1 MDAEKN
7 TTKVSNPTAILI
19 PLFIF
24 LAIFAYM
31 DSKGDGD
38 KKHTT
43 KWGYVATSAK
53 WNLDKAINLQEVDY
67 AAFLQM
73 EQSGLATQ
81 TVAGDR
87 VFIEKRAWG
96 KIKIRKEGSDTS
108 MWTVRGAVE

>member
-1 MDAEKN
+1 
-7 TTKVSNPTAILI
+7 
-19 PLFIF
+19 
-24 LAIFAYM
+24 
-31 DSKGDGD
+31 
-38 KKHTT
+38 
-43 KWGYVATSAK
+43 
-53 WNLDKAINLQEVDY
+53 
-67 AAFLQM
+67 M